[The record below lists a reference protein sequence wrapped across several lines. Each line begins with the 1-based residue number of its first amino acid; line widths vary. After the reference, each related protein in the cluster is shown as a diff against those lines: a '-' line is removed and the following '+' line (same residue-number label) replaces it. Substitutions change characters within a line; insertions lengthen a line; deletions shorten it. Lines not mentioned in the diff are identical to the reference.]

1 VIRTTVTPVVPST
14 MSLGENSPML
24 MIGQVTVPTA
34 AGIGQLTVPT
44 TAGAAAPLAPGLATA
59 NANAEVARTTVAPS
73 PTVPAPRFFPQVP

>member
-24 MIGQVTVPTA
+24 MIGQV
-34 AGIGQLTVPT
+34 TVPT